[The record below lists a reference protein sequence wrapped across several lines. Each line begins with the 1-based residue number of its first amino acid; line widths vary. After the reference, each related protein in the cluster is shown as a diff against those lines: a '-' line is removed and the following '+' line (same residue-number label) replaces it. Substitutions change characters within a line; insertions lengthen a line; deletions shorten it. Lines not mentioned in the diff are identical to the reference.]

1 MTQETNRQRTA
12 RLRRRDQY
20 RTTVCVG
27 CRHNYYNFPKPQN
40 ERGDVVVADDYSC
53 WFIGEVNRGKC
64 PQKS

>member
-12 RLRRRDQY
+12 RLRKRDQC

-27 CRHNYYNFPKPQN
+27 CRHNYYNFPKPPS
-40 ERGDVVVADDYSC
+40 ERGDVAVADDYSC
-53 WFIGEVNRGKC
+53 MFLFAVQRGKC